1 MKSIVKAFALLA
13 CLIGVLGFIALQSQ
27 DFDGSGLDHGEPNAA
42 VDFVRRTDT
51 GVERS
56 DNTTDEEIAWMQ
68 ASLNFM
74 IDHMGLEAEH
84 LEVDGSYGPASA
96 AATAAF
102 REAVGLPAEGGF
114 DGAAI
119 EKMQQLLKGYELG
132 TTLTLVMK
140 KDGKASSTTELNLRG
155 GEKKTLTITYTPGE

>member
-1 MKSIVKAFALLA
+1 MKSITKAFALLA
-13 CLIGVLGFIALQSQ
+13 CLIGLLGFIALQSR
-27 DFDGSGLDHGEPNAA
+27 DLDGSGLDRGVPNAA

-51 GVERS
+51 GVERA
-56 DNTTDEEIAWMQ
+56 DNTTDEEIKWMQ
-68 ASLNFM
+68 AALNYC
-74 IDHMGLEAEH
+74 IDNRGLEAEH

-119 EKMQQLLKGYELG
+119 EKMQQLLDGCDLG
-132 TTLTLVMK
+132 STVTLVMK
-140 KDGKASSTTELNLRG
+140 KDGKTCATTELNLRG
-155 GEKKTLTITYTPGE
+155 GEKKTLTVTYTPGE